1 METKFEKL
9 DELNACL
16 SIHIA
21 KDDYHEKVNEQL
33 KNYRNK
39 AKIPGFR
46 QGHVPMGM
54 LKKMVGESIIAEE
67 VNKIAS
73 DAVYKYIKENE
84 LDILGQPMAQED
96 KNEKQDLLT
105 EPDFDLHFDLGLVP
119 QIDLQLSSSDKVERY
134 KLKLDKKA
142 VEKELESIKRQYG
155 KMEEVEQANS
165 ENDSIV
171 AKINEL
177 GEDGNPI
184 EGGLANKEVSFL
196 PEVIES
202 KSIKKTLNKIKKGDK
217 AILDIRE
224 AFNNNQAVIGQALS
238 IPKEAVEDLNKNFE
252 IEVVKINQLQEAV
265 FNQELF
271 DKVFGEGAVKGEEE
285 FLSKIKDNL
294 SKYYEGE
301 AEAFLDVQIDD
312 LIEEK
317 HEVPLPDEFLKKWLV
332 STKNEHYNEE
342 NIDDQYENE
351 SNLLKKQLVR
361 EKFVKNFDLHINE
374 EEFKEASLSM
384 TVNMLRQ
391 YGMQNPDPATIEQ
404 FEKSSRENESY
415 MNRVRDLVIGRK
427 VKAEAKKMVTIK
439 KKSIAIEKFYDLV
452 KKRNEKNKQT
462 P

>member
-1 METKFEKL
+1 
-9 DELNACL
+9 
-16 SIHIA
+16 
-21 KDDYHEKVNEQL
+21 
-33 KNYRNK
+33 
-39 AKIPGFR
+39 
-46 QGHVPMGM
+46 
-54 LKKMVGESIIAEE
+54 
-67 VNKIAS
+67 
-73 DAVYKYIKENE
+73 
-84 LDILGQPMAQED
+84 
-96 KNEKQDLLT
+96 
-105 EPDFDLHFDLGLVP
+105 
-119 QIDLQLSSSDKVERY
+119 
-134 KLKLDKKA
+134 
-142 VEKELESIKRQYG
+142 
-155 KMEEVEQANS
+155 MEEVEQANS

-184 EGGLANKEVSFL
+184 EGGLADKEVSFL

-439 KKSIAIEKFYDLV
+439 EKSIAIEKFYDLV